1 VGVSQAQVM
10 YTDVNPDGDLST
22 PQGTYDI
29 DFNND
34 AVIDVSFVY
43 TKATGAT
50 GSISGQTYVA
60 TYDMQVVA
68 NTAGNNWIVP
78 SSTSN
83 NLPTALYAGQPIGTS
98 GNFGGATNGPVGG
111 HVDALIGGL
120 IPYSLDVG
128 NFRGAEGFLGVSFD
142 IGGSTHYGWIRLE
155 TALDGTSTT
164 IKDYAYDATAGTTI
178 LAGNTGSGSVDVA
191 ETLEDVTTIRNFD
204 NKVVINFERQLTDA
218 NVTVTNLSGQQ
229 VANEKVTSQIQEL
242 DLNELSSGIY
252 LVTIQSEMGALT
264 KRVYVR

>member
-1 VGVSQAQVM
+1 M
-10 YTDVNPDGDLST
+10 LKNY
-22 PQGTYDI
+22 
-29 DFNND
+29 
-34 AVIDVSFVY
+34 AVACFF
-43 TKATGAT
+43 
-50 GSISGQTYVA
+50 
-60 TYDMQVVA
+60 
-68 NTAGNNWIVP
+68 
-78 SSTSN
+78 SS
-83 NLPTALYAGQPIGTS
+83 
-98 GNFGGATNGPVGG
+98 V
-111 HVDALIGGL
+111 
-120 IPYSLDVG
+120 
-128 NFRGAEGFLGVSFD
+128 LGVSFD
-142 IGGSTHYGWIRLE
+142 IGGLTYYGWIRLE